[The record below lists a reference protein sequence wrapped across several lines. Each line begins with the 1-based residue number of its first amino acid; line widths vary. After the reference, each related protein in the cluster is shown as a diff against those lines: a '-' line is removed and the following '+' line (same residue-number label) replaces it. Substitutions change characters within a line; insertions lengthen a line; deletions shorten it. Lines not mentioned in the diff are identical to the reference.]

1 MLEEGK
7 RTRNV
12 GTGQEKTGKKLAI
25 WLLTLALRLSITF
38 GCGSL
43 ITRDFHFGKK
53 LVERQPKITR
63 NRLTQKQIEFLTLS
77 AARASRQLGDQHKV
91 GGQAAA
97 FSCGRNSGY
106 QRRNASSNS
115 LFKTFVRICSSR

>member
-7 RTRNV
+7 RRR
-12 GTGQEKTGKKLAI
+12 EESAI
-25 WLLTLALRLSITF
+25 WLLPLALRVSVTS

-77 AARASRQLGDQHKV
+77 AARASRQLGEQHKV

-106 QRRNASSNS
+106 CCQIGSQS
-115 LFKTFVRICSSR
+115 LGFHRSP